1 MFLSTHL
8 AAGLVIGKLTGNYNI
23 SLLGSIIMDLDHLL
37 AYYRADILFNFKKVL
52 MATIGQ
58 ANIGMPQRNYL
69 HNIFICLLAIIIALA
84 INFSAGL
91 IFGLAY
97 LCHLILDSLDTSG
110 YYPFYPN
117 LKINLRGPIKYFS
130 RQELIITAILLL
142 VFIII

>member
-1 MFLSTHL
+1 
-8 AAGLVIGKLTGNYNI
+8 
-23 SLLGSIIMDLDHLL
+23 MDLDHLL
-37 AYYRADILFNFKKVL
+37 AYYRAGILFKFKKVL

-69 HNIFICLLAIIIALA
+69 HNIFICLLILTLALA

-91 IFGLAY
+91 ILSIAY
-97 LCHLILDSLDTSG
+97 ICHLVLDSLDTSG

-130 RQELIITAILLL
+130 KQEFILAFIMLLIY
-142 VFIII
+142 FII